1 MSMVLV
7 GIDEAGYGPLLG
19 PLCVAMTAFRV
30 PDPEA
35 PAEGADQAAHK
46 TPNLWTLLNRGV
58 CKTPGRSGATDSK
71 GRIAIA
77 DSKVLKLA
85 NSVVSTHPLIHLERG
100 VLTFLRHRAG
110 APCAPTTD
118 LELFDALH
126 EPTFD
131 RVRQL
136 TGAHAAY
143 DGTPR
148 PVPSCIPVDALG
160 INANAIARALAG
172 SGVEILDMACVM
184 VFEPHFNRAVHTGL
198 NKAEVS
204 GQAVGA
210 LFRRAISRF
219 AGLGKIGIVCD
230 RQGGRME
237 YGTWLERQLP
247 GAKVEIA
254 GEDETRSR
262 YTLHRDDLGPQK
274 RAGVAFVVEAERHHL
289 PVALASMTAKY
300 CRELAMARFN
310 AHWASVA
317 TAQGLELK
325 PTAGYSTD
333 ARRWLRDAERLLSA
347 QDRDALIRVL

>member
-1 MSMVLV
+1 MVLV

-30 PDPEA
+30 PDPEI
-35 PAEGADQAAHK
+35 PAEGPDSAVAAK
-46 TPNLWTLLNRGV
+46 TPNLWTLLSRGV
-58 CKTPGRSGATDSK
+58 CKSPGRSGNTDAK
-71 GRIAIA
+71 GRVAIA

-85 NSVVSTHPLIHLERG
+85 NSVVTTHPLIHLERG

-110 APCAPTTD
+110 TPCAPGTD

-126 EPTFD
+126 EPAFD
-131 RVRQL
+131 RVTQL
-136 TGAHAAY
+136 AGAHAAY
-143 DGTPR
+143 EGPGRTIPAC
-148 PVPSCIPVDALG
+148 VPADALG
-160 INANAIARALAG
+160 INANAIARALAS

-184 VFEPHFNRAVHTGL
+184 VFEPTFNSTVRTGL

-204 GQAVGA
+204 GMAVGA
-210 LFRRAISRF
+210 LFRRAIARF
-219 AGLGKIGIVCD
+219 AGLGKMGIVCD

-237 YGTWLERQLP
+237 YGPWLERAVP

-254 GEDETRSR
+254 GEDDNRSR
-262 YTLHRDDLGPQK
+262 YTLHRDDLGAQK

-300 CRELAMARFN
+300 CRELAMSRFN
-310 AHWASVA
+310 THWASIA

-347 QDRDALIRVL
+347 QDRDALVRVL